1 MAVPKSTK
9 KSKKKGKPYTL
20 KACKDKEE
28 KKMNEIILEQARRE
42 HQLLSK
48 AMIEHDNAYLLLQY
62 GCLKNAADWLQKLE
76 HFLNYKGGK

>member
-1 MAVPKSTK
+1 
-9 KSKKKGKPYTL
+9 
-20 KACKDKEE
+20 
-28 KKMNEIILEQARRE
+28 MNEIILEQARRE